1 PEVNGLFSVTGQAS
15 WEYIGRG
22 STPRRPAEI
31 EQAISQLRVFARP
44 WRSAA
49 RLSGTLGGADYKPKL
64 SLAEVRSHFG
74 GRLGSVRHKGANRLS
89 DNGSTITSRTT

>member
-1 PEVNGLFSVTGQAS
+1 LRLRWRAAAGLSFQDYWPRDARSNFALPEVNGLFSGTGQAS

-44 WRSAA
+44 RRSAA

-64 SLAEVRSHFG
+64 SLAE
-74 GRLGSVRHKGANRLS
+74 
-89 DNGSTITSRTT
+89 